1 MKNKKVT
8 ILVEGAFMVA
18 LAVVL
23 SFIRVIK
30 LPWGGS
36 VTLFSMLPVVLFSIR
51 RGLKYGFAVS
61 FIFSIF
67 ELFQGITDG
76 LFGWGLSVPM
86 LLACICIDYIGA
98 YSVIGIAG
106 IFRKKNTAGYIAGII
121 IAILFRFMFHFVS
134 GVVIW
139 HSIGK
144 LWNGFSTENSFLYS
158 FCYNAAYMLPEMI
171 ITIIA
176 AVILV
181 KIPQT
186 KKLLTEFI
194 KE

>member
-8 ILVEGAFMVA
+8 IMVEGAVMIA

-36 VTLFSMLPVVLFSIR
+36 VTLFSMLPIMLFSIR

-61 FIFSIF
+61 FIFSLF

-76 LFGWGLSVPM
+76 LFGWGLTIPM

-106 IFRKKNTAGYIAGII
+106 IFRKKNTAGYISGII
-121 IAILFRFMFHFVS
+121 LAVFIRFMFHFIS

-144 LWNGFSTENSFLYS
+144 LWGEFSTENSFIYS
-158 FCYNAAYMLPEMI
+158 LCYNAAYMLPEMI
-171 ITIIA
+171 ITVIA
-176 AVILV
+176 AVILI

-194 KE
+194 SE

>member
-8 ILVEGAFMVA
+8 MMVEGAVMIA

-36 VTLFSMLPVVLFSIR
+36 VTLFSMLPIMLFSIR

-61 FIFSIF
+61 FIFSLF

-76 LFGWGLSVPM
+76 LFGWGLTIPM

-106 IFRKKNTAGYIAGII
+106 IFRNKNTAGYISGII
-121 IAILFRFMFHFVS
+121 LAVFIRFMFHFIS

-144 LWNGFSTENSFLYS
+144 LWGEFSTENSFVYS

-176 AVILV
+176 AVILI

-194 KE
+194 SK